1 MSAGPGIV
9 VWLTGLPQSG
19 KSTLARR
26 VRDRLAP
33 RRACVLLD
41 SDEVR
46 AAVGAGS
53 YGAGDRDAFYR
64 MLAGLA
70 ALLARDGHVVL
81 VAATAPRRAHRDAA
95 RAAAPA
101 FAEVWVRT
109 PLADCEAR
117 DAKGLYARARRGDA
131 PDLPGLGAAY
141 EPPAAP
147 DIVADGGHDA
157 AAASAIEQAIARA
170 TPAPGPAPG
179 PAQSGRQ

>member
-1 MSAGPGIV
+1 VTEPGLV

-26 VRDRLAP
+26 VRDRIAP
-33 RRACVLLD
+33 RRSCVLLD
-41 SDEVR
+41 SDDVR
-46 AAVGAGS
+46 AAIGADH
-53 YGAGDRDAFYR
+53 YAAGDRDAFYR

-81 VAATAPRRAHRDAA
+81 VAATAPSRAHRDAA
-95 RAAAPA
+95 RAAAPD

-109 PLADCEAR
+109 PLPECEAR
-117 DAKGLYARARRGDA
+117 DTKGLYARARRGDA

-147 DIVADGGHDA
+147 DVVADGGFDEA
-157 AAASAIEQAIARA
+157 AAAAIERRIA
-170 TPAPGPAPG
+170 T
-179 PAQSGRQ
+179 